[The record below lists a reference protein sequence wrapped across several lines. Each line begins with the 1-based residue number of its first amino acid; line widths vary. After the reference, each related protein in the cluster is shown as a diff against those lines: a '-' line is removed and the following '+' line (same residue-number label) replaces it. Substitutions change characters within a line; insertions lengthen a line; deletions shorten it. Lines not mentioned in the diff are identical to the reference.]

1 MFDFDVVAGPT
12 NPTHPAKLAAPPAP
26 KPMTSSMPAAAAA
39 PVRNDLR
46 EPAPSVADRAGAQQ

>member
-26 KPMTSSMPAAAAA
+26 NPMTSSMPAAAPAA
-39 PVRNDLR
+39 VGNDLR